1 MAKIRV
7 VLADDHISIMVNI
20 REVLGEQFEV
30 LGSFVNGSQ
39 AVDATLRLDPDAV
52 ILDISMPVLNGIQA
66 ARQLQ
71 AANSRAKIIFLSMH
85 DDPDFVAA
93 AFSAGACG
101 YVIKSRLSTD
111 LVPAILQAV
120 SGRGFVS
127 GRHITSL

>member
-7 VLADDHISIMVNI
+7 VLADDHIPIMVQI
-20 REVLGEQFEV
+20 REVLGEQCEV

-39 AVDATLRLDPDAV
+39 AVDASLRMDPDV
-52 ILDISMPVLNGIQA
+52 VVLDISMPVLNGIQA
-66 ARQLQ
+66 AQQLQ

-93 AFSAGACG
+93 ALSTGACG

-111 LVPAILQAV
+111 LVPAIREAL
-120 SGRGFVS
+120 SGRRFVS
-127 GRHITSL
+127 GQ

>member
-7 VLADDHISIMVNI
+7 VLADDHISIMEQT
-20 REVLGEQFEV
+20 RDVLGDQFEV
-30 LGSFVNGSQ
+30 LGSFVNGRQ
-39 AVDATLRLDPDAV
+39 AVDATLRMDPDAL

-93 AFSAGACG
+93 ALSAGAFG
-101 YVIKSRLSTD
+101 YVIKTRLSTD
-111 LVPAILQAV
+111 LVPAIHEALG
-120 SGRGFVS
+120 GRRFVS
-127 GRHITSL
+127 GTRR

>member
-7 VLADDHISIMVNI
+7 VLADDHVPLMVEI
-20 REVLGEQFEV
+20 REVLGEQFEI

-39 AVDATLRLDPDAV
+39 AVDATLRMDPDAIV
-52 ILDISMPVLNGIQA
+52 LDISMPVLNGIQA
-66 ARQLQ
+66 ARRLQ
-71 AANSRAKIIFLSMH
+71 AANCQTKIIFLSMH

-111 LVPAILQAV
+111 LAPAIREALI
-120 SGRGFVS
+120 GRRFVS
-127 GRHITSL
+127 AM

>member
-7 VLADDHISIMVNI
+7 VLADDHVPIMENI

-39 AVDATLRLDPDAV
+39 AVDATLSMDPDAV

-66 ARQLQ
+66 ARQLK
-71 AANSRAKIIFLSMH
+71 AANCRAKIIFLSMH

-93 AFSAGACG
+93 ALSAGACG
-101 YVIKSRLSTD
+101 YVIKSRLATD
-111 LVPAILQAV
+111 LIPAIREAL
-120 SGRGFVS
+120 SGGRFVS
-127 GRHITSL
+127 GR

>member
-7 VLADDHISIMVNI
+7 VLADDHIPIMVQI
-20 REVLGEQFEV
+20 REVLGEQCEV

-39 AVDATLRLDPDAV
+39 AVDASLMMDPDV
-52 ILDISMPVLNGIQA
+52 VVLDISMPVLNGIQA
-66 ARQLQ
+66 AQQLQ

-93 AFSAGACG
+93 ALSTGASG

-111 LVPAILQAV
+111 LVPAIREAL
-120 SGRGFVS
+120 SGRRFVS
-127 GRHITSL
+127 GK

>member
-7 VLADDHISIMVNI
+7 VLADDHLPIMETI

-30 LGSFVNGSQ
+30 LGSFVNGKQ
-39 AVDATLRLDPDAV
+39 AVDATLSMNPDAV

-71 AANSRAKIIFLSMH
+71 AANCRAKIIFLSMH

-93 AFSAGACG
+93 ALSAGACG
-101 YVIKSRLSTD
+101 YVIKSRLATD
-111 LVPAILQAV
+111 LVPAIREAV
-120 SGRGFVS
+120 SGGRFVS
-127 GRHITSL
+127 GS

>member
-7 VLADDHISIMVNI
+7 VLADDHIPIMVQI
-20 REVLGEQFEV
+20 REVLGEQCEV

-39 AVDATLRLDPDAV
+39 AVDASLRMDPDV
-52 ILDISMPVLNGIQA
+52 VVLDISMPVLNGIQA
-66 ARQLQ
+66 AQQLQ

-93 AFSAGACG
+93 ALSTGASG

-111 LVPAILQAV
+111 LVPAIREAL
-120 SGRGFVS
+120 SGRRFVS
-127 GRHITSL
+127 GK